1 MNSTNN
7 QTQTLPHQDDGEV
20 MKSLMNE
27 LCRALPT
34 LAHPDD
40 LNMICYDSIDTFCAH
55 LSFYI
60 YDSNNGWNQWV
71 DDYWADTWR
80 DVERLDI
87 TARQHQLMVQE
98 FDINLPHSWIT
109 LKEPFSETDE
119 DYDDDEETEEENC
132 AHLLTGVV
140 DNRPFYQMFTRS
152 IEYEIADRI
161 NSRRPTT
168 TDDDAVAACEGLLW
182 NTIKDKNSE
191 VYEHTAVKHLLE
203 CARFLINIDIYE
215 TPTHIFQEYIQN
227 LKQMKNA
234 YKVDK
239 NNELYLR
246 YLFVIHNVNPL
257 IEYLTCLMK
266 NSEIN
271 NY

>member
-1 MNSTNN
+1 MNSTN
-7 QTQTLPHQDDGEV
+7 QTLPHQTTGEV

-34 LAHPDD
+34 LAHPDE
-40 LNMICYDSIDTFCAH
+40 LNMICYDSIDTFCEDVAY
-55 LSFYI
+55 YI
-60 YDSNNGWNQWV
+60 YDSKNGWNQWV
-71 DDYWADTWR
+71 DEYWGDTWR
-80 DVERLDI
+80 SVHHLDI
-87 TARQHQLMVQE
+87 TPRQHQLMVQE

-109 LKEPFSETDE
+109 LKEPFSESDE

-132 AHLLTGVV
+132 AHLLDGGEDKRNQYRKFAT
-140 DNRPFYQMFTRS
+140 S
-152 IEYEIADRI
+152 IEHEIVDRI

-168 TDDDAVAACEGLLW
+168 TDDDAVEECEYLLW
-182 NTIKDKNSE
+182 NTIEDKNSE
-191 VYEHTAVKHLLE
+191 VYKHTAVKHLLE

-215 TPTHIFQEYIQN
+215 TPIHMFQEYIQN

-234 YKVDK
+234 YRVDK

-257 IEYLTCLMK
+257 IEYLTSIVNRK
-266 NSEIN
+266 QQY